1 METWR
6 LLAGVSVLMVV
17 WAVLVTLLGQ
27 RPGPLEVV
35 GAIAFAV
42 VGMYLGE
49 ILSERIARRE

>member
-6 LLAGVSVLMVV
+6 LLAGVSVLLVV
-17 WAVLVTLLGQ
+17 WAILVTVLGQ

-49 ILSERIARRE
+49 MVSDRLADRD